1 MGANNIFR
9 AIKPKIPYCLGT
21 TKKAIGHKIDQWNE
35 ENPTKKINGAMT
47 LLAQEIYV
55 KFCQA
60 YNNGLFTGKFLFS
73 TNNIELASWIRMSP
87 RTIQRHINRF
97 LEAGILVGKTPSK
110 NSFSNYGLHLDKNLF
125 VLNRTHETAWNG
137 ITISNSIE
145 SSSPLSEPIHIEQPE
160 KEFET
165 IEFSLDDLDK
175 VLEGV
180 ANYATE
186 KRNSQHKPVENKVN
200 KSSYEFSNSLEEF
213 IEKNT
218 KPTQKA
224 YKKPKNESFSKNR
237 ENPLNSIFF
246 THEDKMSPISSCQ
259 ELQELQEPLK
269 EHVDKLITPKKQNL
283 GEKDKNI
290 KNKQSGRTQQINS
303 LKTVFDG
310 MYSKKEKSCAKK
322 EKKP

>member
-21 TKKAIGHKIDQWNE
+21 TKKAIGDKIDQWNQ
-35 ENPTKKINGAMT
+35 ENSTKKINGAMT

-55 KFCQA
+55 KFCQE
-60 YNNGLFTGKFLFS
+60 YNNGLFIGQFLFS
-73 TNNIELASWIRMSP
+73 TNNIELASWTRMSP

-97 LEAGILVGKTPSK
+97 LEAGILVSKIPSK

-125 VLNRTHETAWNG
+125 VLNRTHETAWKDG
-137 ITISNSIE
+137 ITINNSTE
-145 SSSPLSEPIHIEQPE
+145 ASSTLSEPVYVEQPE
-160 KEFET
+160 ELET

-186 KRNSQHKPVENKVN
+186 KRNLQHKLVENEVN

-224 YKKPKNESFSKNR
+224 YKKSKNEAFSKNS

-246 THEDKMSPISSCQ
+246 THEDKMSPISSSQ

-283 GEKDKNI
+283 GEKDKNFR
-290 KNKQSGRTQQINS
+290 NKQSGRTQQINS